1 MSLDNLKKN
10 RMEEFGDYKNK
21 NYKKIDLLSTAC
33 TAERR
38 EKSHYMTKNKG
49 HKYTTTVLW
58 IGNYYS
64 SVTRPYLNIPL

>member
-1 MSLDNLKKN
+1 MSLDNLKKYG
-10 RMEEFGDYKNK
+10 MEEFGDYK

-64 SVTRPYLNIPL
+64 SVRPYLKITL